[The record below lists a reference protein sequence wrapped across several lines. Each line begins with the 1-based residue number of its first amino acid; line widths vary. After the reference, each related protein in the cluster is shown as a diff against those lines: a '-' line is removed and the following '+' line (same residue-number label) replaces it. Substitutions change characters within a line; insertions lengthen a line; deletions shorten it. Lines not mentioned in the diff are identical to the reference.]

1 MRQTST
7 TSIYNPPYRLEP
19 GRVDRE
25 HLAILIDI
33 SSIRSDKVILALCE
47 YYANGEKRKVIC
59 EKYGVNP
66 GYLSLKIRELQDLNS
81 CIYNLLPFYI
91 DKITSSFTG

>member
-1 MRQTST
+1 M
-7 TSIYNPPYRLEP
+7 
-19 GRVDRE
+19 
-25 HLAILIDI
+25 
-33 SSIRSDKVILALCE
+33 
-47 YYANGEKRKVIC
+47 C

-91 DKITSSFTG
+91 DKIASPFTD

>member
-1 MRQTST
+1 MRQISVKN
-7 TSIYNPPYRLEP
+7 IYNPPQRLEP
-19 GRVDRE
+19 GRVDKE
-25 HLAILIDI
+25 HLTILIDI
-33 SSIRSDKVILALCE
+33 SSIRSAKVILALYE
-47 YYANGEKRKVIC
+47 YYSHGEKRKTIC

-91 DKITSSFTG
+91 DKIASPFTD